1 MMNKRKYVTAI
12 MLALCCTVLSYVS
25 AQSAALG
32 EAMAD
37 TYRQNTLSDAA
48 VITRADEEALQ
59 NAEKG
64 TVGIIKVKAVSGR
77 EIYEKIKKLIS
88 GGENV
93 YLSGMELTLTTSI
106 GGAGKSAEI
115 GDMKIGASEPEM
127 ERIYT
132 LALGESAARE
142 FEGEI
147 VGTYSADI
155 SALRDY
161 IDSFVPVTESNGEK
175 AQESVKTQ
183 NEGME
188 IVKRQTPVLIWS
200 MVLLTGII
208 AVYFIIRKRKSNEQ

>member
-1 MMNKRKYVTAI
+1 MNKRKYVTAI

-64 TVGIIKVKAVSGR
+64 TVGIITVKAVSGR
-77 EIYEKIKKLIS
+77 EICEKTKKLIS

-200 MVLLTGII
+200 MVLLAGII